1 VARNLRRI
9 AAAAVLALACGAGL
23 LAALAQAGPGPA
35 AASKAKPVLFSKECA
50 DRHYKPK
57 VILIACADARTSFEA
72 TEWVRWTSKEALAKG
87 TLLRPDCPPATP
99 IVACTKNTRDRNASV
114 LLFRPRLCPKQG
126 RAFFTRLRLRD
137 PEAKEKYLHSIK
149 LNFPCA
155 TVR

>member
-1 VARNLRRI
+1 L
-9 AAAAVLALACGAGL
+9 GAGL
-23 LAALAQAGPGPA
+23 FAALAQAGSGPA
-35 AASKAKPVLFSKECA
+35 AASKGKPVLFSKECA

-126 RAFFTRLRLRD
+126 RAYFTRLRLRD
-137 PEAKEKYLHSIK
+137 PEAKEKYLHSLK
-149 LNFPCA
+149 LEFPCA
-155 TVR
+155 FVR